1 MNNIAI
7 IGAGPSGAMA
17 AIIASENAANQI
29 TLFDK
34 SSLLQT
40 LLCTG
45 GGRCNLSYAEFD
57 NRELA
62 KFYPRGGKFL
72 LSVFSQFSVEDSVE
86 FFKNLGVET
95 YTQPDN
101 RIFPKSNKAS
111 DIRNALLKAL
121 NKPNIKTEK
130 TSISDVEYSNNKF
143 HLIAQNGKA
152 MKFDNLVISTGG
164 RGNGHKLAKKLSH
177 SITPLRPALC
187 SLVIKESTFKEL
199 SGLTL
204 KNIKAD
210 VYFGGEKQFT
220 QSGDFLFT
228 HFGVSGPLV
237 YKISSY
243 AAFVDYSEI
252 TPLNIKLNLVN
263 KAEDEF
269 DKILALNFLNNGKKS
284 LLNVISEYI
293 PKSLAKAVLNSL
305 DEDCEKKVSEVNKA
319 TRRKIASTLCCFEL
333 NAIKTHQG
341 GEVVTAGGVD
351 LNELNPKTLES
362 KIIKNLFFCG
372 EILNIDGLTG
382 GFNLQNCWSSG
393 FVVGN
398 TLKDRI

>member
-143 HLIAQNGKA
+143 HLIAQSGKA

-243 AAFVDYSEI
+243 AAFFDYSEL
-252 TPLNIKLNLVN
+252 TPLNIKLNLVSRE
-263 KAEDEF
+263 EDEF

-305 DEDCEKKVSEVNKA
+305 DEDCEKKVSEVNKVS
-319 TRRKIASTLCCFEL
+319 RKKIVSAICCFEL

>member
-34 SSLLQT
+34 SSPLQT

-57 NRELA
+57 SRELA
-62 KFYPRGGKFL
+62 KFYPRGEKFL
-72 LSVFSQFSVEDSVE
+72 LSVFSQFSVEDTVE
-86 FFKNLGVET
+86 FFKNLGIET
-95 YTQPDN
+95 YIQADN
-101 RIFPKSNKAS
+101 RIFPESNKAS
-111 DIRNALLKAL
+111 DIRDALLKAL

-130 TSISDVEYSNNKF
+130 ISISDVEYSNNKF
-143 HLIAQNGKA
+143 HLTEQNGKT
-152 MKFDNLVISTGG
+152 MEFDSLVISTGG
-164 RGNGHKLAKKLSH
+164 RGEGHKLAKKLSH
-177 SITPLRPALC
+177 TITPLKPALC
-187 SLVIKESTFKEL
+187 SLVIKETALKEL

-243 AAFVDYSEI
+243 AAFLDYSEI
-252 TPLNIKLNLVN
+252 TPLTIKLNLVN

-269 DKILALNFLNNGKKS
+269 DKILTSEFLNNGKNS
-284 LLNVISEYI
+284 YI
-293 PKSLAKAVLNSL
+293 
-305 DEDCEKKVSEVNKA
+305 
-319 TRRKIASTLCCFEL
+319 
-333 NAIKTHQG
+333 
-341 GEVVTAGGVD
+341 
-351 LNELNPKTLES
+351 
-362 KIIKNLFFCG
+362 
-372 EILNIDGLTG
+372 
-382 GFNLQNCWSSG
+382 
-393 FVVGN
+393 
-398 TLKDRI
+398 

>member
-143 HLIAQNGKA
+143 HLIAQSGKA

-164 RGNGHKLAKKLSH
+164 RGNGHKLAKNCH
-177 SITPLRPALC
+177 
-187 SLVIKESTFKEL
+187 
-199 SGLTL
+199 
-204 KNIKAD
+204 
-210 VYFGGEKQFT
+210 T
-220 QSGDFLFT
+220 QSL
-228 HFGVSGPLV
+228 P
-237 YKISSY
+237 
-243 AAFVDYSEI
+243 
-252 TPLNIKLNLVN
+252 
-263 KAEDEF
+263 
-269 DKILALNFLNNGKKS
+269 
-284 LLNVISEYI
+284 
-293 PKSLAKAVLNSL
+293 
-305 DEDCEKKVSEVNKA
+305 
-319 TRRKIASTLCCFEL
+319 
-333 NAIKTHQG
+333 
-341 GEVVTAGGVD
+341 
-351 LNELNPKTLES
+351 
-362 KIIKNLFFCG
+362 
-372 EILNIDGLTG
+372 
-382 GFNLQNCWSSG
+382 
-393 FVVGN
+393 
-398 TLKDRI
+398 

>member
-34 SSLLQT
+34 SSPLQT

-62 KFYPRGGKFL
+62 KFYPRGEKFL
-72 LSVFSQFSVEDSVE
+72 LSVFSQFSVEDTVE
-86 FFKNLGVET
+86 FFKNLGIET
-95 YTQPDN
+95 YIQADN
-101 RIFPKSNKAS
+101 RIFPASNKAS
-111 DIRNALLKAL
+111 DIRDALLKAL

-130 TSISDVEYSNNKF
+130 ISISDVEYSNNKF
-143 HLIAQNGKA
+143 HLTEQNGKT
-152 MKFDNLVISTGG
+152 MEFDSLVISTGG
-164 RGNGHKLAKKLSH
+164 RGEGHKLAKKLSH
-177 SITPLRPALC
+177 TIAPLKPALC
-187 SLVIKESTFKEL
+187 SLVIKETALKEL
-199 SGLTL
+199 SGITL

-210 VYFGGEKQFT
+210 VYFGGKKQFT

-243 AAFVDYSEI
+243 AAFLDYSEI
-252 TPLNIKLNLVN
+252 TPLTIKLNLVN

-269 DKILALNFLNNGKKS
+269 DKILTSEFLNNGKKS

-293 PKSLAKAVLNSL
+293 PKKLAKEILRTIN
-305 DEDCEKKVSEVNKA
+305 EDCEKKVSEVNKVS
-319 TRRKIASTLCCFEL
+319 RKKIVSAICCFEL

-382 GFNLQNCWSSG
+382 GFNLQNCWSNG
-393 FVVGN
+393 FVAGN
-398 TLKDRI
+398 SLKNRD

>member
-34 SSLLQT
+34 SSPLQT

-62 KFYPRGGKFL
+62 KFYPRGEKFL
-72 LSVFSQFSVEDSVE
+72 LSVFSQFSVEDTVE
-86 FFKNLGVET
+86 FFKNLGIET
-95 YTQPDN
+95 YIQADN
-101 RIFPKSNKAS
+101 RIFPASNKAS
-111 DIRNALLKAL
+111 DIRDALLKAL

-130 TSISDVEYSNNKF
+130 ISISDVEYSNNKF
-143 HLIAQNGKA
+143 HLTEQNGKT
-152 MKFDNLVISTGG
+152 MEFDSLVISTGG
-164 RGNGHKLAKKLSH
+164 RGEGHKLAKKLSH
-177 SITPLRPALC
+177 TITPLKPALC
-187 SLVIKESTFKEL
+187 SLVIKETALKEL
-199 SGLTL
+199 SGITL

-210 VYFGGEKQFT
+210 VYFGGKKQFT

-243 AAFVDYSEI
+243 AAFLDYSEI
-252 TPLNIKLNLVN
+252 TPLTIKLNLVN

-269 DKILALNFLNNGKKS
+269 DKILTSEFLNNGKKS

-293 PKSLAKAVLNSL
+293 PKKLAKEILRTIN
-305 DEDCEKKVSEVNKA
+305 EDCEKKVSEVNKVS
-319 TRRKIASTLCCFEL
+319 RKKIVSAICCFEL

>member
-143 HLIAQNGKA
+143 HLIAQTGKA
-152 MKFDNLVISTGG
+152 MEFDNLVISTGG

-243 AAFVDYSEI
+243 AAFFDYSEL
-252 TPLNIKLNLVN
+252 TPLNIKLNLVSRE
-263 KAEDEF
+263 EDEF

-305 DEDCEKKVSEVNKA
+305 DEDCEKKVSEVNKVS
-319 TRRKIASTLCCFEL
+319 RKKIVSAICCFEL

>member
-143 HLIAQNGKA
+143 HLIAQTGKA
-152 MKFDNLVISTGG
+152 MEFDNLVISTGG

-252 TPLNIKLNLVN
+252 TPLNIKLNLVSRE
-263 KAEDEF
+263 EDEF

-305 DEDCEKKVSEVNKA
+305 DEDCEKKVSEVNKVS
-319 TRRKIASTLCCFEL
+319 RKKIVSAICCFEL

>member
-34 SSLLQT
+34 SSPLQT

-62 KFYPRGGKFL
+62 KFYPRGEKFL
-72 LSVFSQFSVEDSVE
+72 LSVFSQFSVEDTVE
-86 FFKNLGVET
+86 FFKNLGIET
-95 YTQPDN
+95 YIQADN
-101 RIFPKSNKAS
+101 RIFPASNKAS
-111 DIRNALLKAL
+111 DIRDALLKAL

-130 TSISDVEYSNNKF
+130 ISISDVEYSNNKF
-143 HLIAQNGKA
+143 HLTEQNGKT
-152 MKFDNLVISTGG
+152 MEFDSLV
-164 RGNGHKLAKKLSH
+164 GHKLAKKLSH

-243 AAFVDYSEI
+243 AAFLDYSEI
-252 TPLNIKLNLVN
+252 TPLTIKLNLVN

-269 DKILALNFLNNGKKS
+269 DKILTSEFLNNGKKS

-293 PKSLAKAVLNSL
+293 PKKLAKEILRTIN
-305 DEDCEKKVSEVNKA
+305 EDCEKKVSEVNKVS
-319 TRRKIASTLCCFEL
+319 RKKIVSAICCFEL